1 MAIMNRQ
8 KGRKKEEK
16 SSNMTPWTQ
25 DFKLI

>member
-1 MAIMNRQ
+1 MAITNRH

-16 SSNMTPWTQ
+16 SSNKTPWTQ